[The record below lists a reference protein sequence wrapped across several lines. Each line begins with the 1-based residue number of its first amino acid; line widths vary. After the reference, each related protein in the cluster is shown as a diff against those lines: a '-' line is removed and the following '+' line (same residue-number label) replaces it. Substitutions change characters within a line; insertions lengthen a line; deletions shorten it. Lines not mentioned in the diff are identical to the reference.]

1 MLGMGRKSR
10 QLVGLDIGSS
20 SIKAVELKSTKSG
33 YELVSFGMETL
44 APDTVVDGAIMDAP
58 QVANAIS
65 KIFDAQRIKTKN
77 VATSVS
83 GHSVIVKRV
92 PLPLMTEDE
101 LYDRIPSEA
110 SQHIPFD
117 IADVNLS
124 YQLLESMDSQMDVLL
139 VAVKKDKILNHT
151 NVLAQAGK
159 TPVVVDIDAFGLQ
172 NCFEVNYEPDAGQTV
187 ALLNIGASVMNINI
201 VRGGGGNQYT
211 DALQKELDLS
221 FEDAERL
228 KRGDSLPSVTD
239 EQKQQILRS
248 VSDILTLEIQKT
260 FDFFRATASGENIQ
274 RIVVAGGTAR
284 VPGLVDLLREEFAM
298 PVEELNPFRKVS
310 IDPGKHSD
318 DQIREMAPRLAIA
331 AGAAMPAVFIGA
343 GLVLGALVLG
353 FFYYTWQQQLNK
365 ENAEIKRLTAQKTEL
380 EQTKQQVEAF
390 EKQKVV
396 LQQRVSTIEQLQR
409 DRTGGQELLD
419 MVANTVS
426 RTENL
431 WLTEM
436 VRKGSTLSMEGTSA
450 SVNAVANFITALKR
464 SGYFQKVEIK
474 ETKQDEKNTAVQSF
488 GFQISAEITPPNAAQ
503 ARPANTPAPAAAAK
517 APAKKG

>member
-1 MLGMGRKSR
+1 MLFGGKKSK

-20 SIKAVELKSTKSG
+20 SIKSVELKSTKAG
-33 YELVSFGMETL
+33 YELVSFGMESL

-65 KIFDAQRIKTKN
+65 RIFDSANVKTKN

-92 PLPLMTEDE
+92 PLPLMSEEE
-101 LYDRIPSEA
+101 LYDRIPAEA

-124 YQLLESMDSQMDVLL
+124 YQLLESMDAQMDVLL

-159 TPVVVDIDAFGLQ
+159 TPVVVDI
-172 NCFEVNYEPDAGQTV
+172 
-187 ALLNIGASVMNINI
+187 GASVMNINI
-201 VRGGGGNQYT
+201 VRGGVPLFTRDVSVGGNQYT

-298 PVEELNPFRKVS
+298 PVEELNPFRK
-310 IDPGKHSD
+310 
-318 DQIREMAPRLAIA
+318 
-331 AGAAMPAVFIGA
+331 
-343 GLVLGALVLG
+343 
-353 FFYYTWQQQLNK
+353 
-365 ENAEIKRLTAQKTEL
+365 EIH
-380 EQTKQQVEAF
+380 
-390 EKQKVV
+390 
-396 LQQRVSTIEQLQR
+396 
-409 DRTGGQELLD
+409 
-419 MVANTVS
+419 
-426 RTENL
+426 
-431 WLTEM
+431 
-436 VRKGSTLSMEGTSA
+436 
-450 SVNAVANFITALKR
+450 
-464 SGYFQKVEIK
+464 
-474 ETKQDEKNTAVQSF
+474 
-488 GFQISAEITPPNAAQ
+488 Q
-503 ARPANTPAPAAAAK
+503 ARNARRAA
-517 APAKKG
+517 

>member
-1 MLGMGRKSR
+1 MGLFGGKKSR
-10 QLVGLDIGSS
+10 QIIGLDIGSS
-20 SIKAVELKSTKSG
+20 SIKAVELKFTKAG
-33 YELVSFGMETL
+33 YELVGFGMESL

-65 KIFDAQRIKTKN
+65 KIFDAERIKTKN

-159 TPVVVDIDAFGLQ
+159 TPMIVDIDAFALQ
-172 NCFEVNYEPDAGQTV
+172 NCFEVNYDPDAAQTV

-201 VRGGGGNQYT
+201 VRGGIPLFTRDVSVGGNQYT

-228 KRGDSLPSVTD
+228 KKGDTLPSVTD

-298 PVEELNPFRKVS
+298 PVEELNPFRRVL
-310 IDPGKHSD
+310 INPGRHSD
-318 DQIREMAPRLAIA
+318 DQIREYAPRLVIA
-331 AGAAMPAVFIGA
+331 V
-343 GLVLGALVLG
+343 GLAL
-353 FFYYTWQQQLNK
+353 
-365 ENAEIKRLTAQKTEL
+365 
-380 EQTKQQVEAF
+380 
-390 EKQKVV
+390 
-396 LQQRVSTIEQLQR
+396 
-409 DRTGGQELLD
+409 
-419 MVANTVS
+419 
-426 RTENL
+426 
-431 WLTEM
+431 
-436 VRKGSTLSMEGTSA
+436 
-450 SVNAVANFITALKR
+450 R
-464 SGYFQKVEIK
+464 SF
-474 ETKQDEKNTAVQSF
+474 D
-488 GFQISAEITPPNAAQ
+488 
-503 ARPANTPAPAAAAK
+503 
-517 APAKKG
+517 